1 MGKGSVDC
9 GWWFAGEACRLL
21 KSAQQKK
28 ARPRRNQQRERKL
41 SKRLL
46 THRTRLPLQKLQT
59 NPLLQRLERPEI
71 AASCRRAQFWYYKDT
86 YNQLQGPF
94 YPGELHDWFA
104 AKHFL
109 PSQMMAPSF
118 QGEVPQDFYR
128 IEQLF
133 DLDAAFHCD
142 SDVAWK
148 PPEEPPPP
156 EPELS
161 DAELQQMLKD
171 RLLNTN
177 NRNGPVFAGK
187 WVDN

>member
-1 MGKGSVDC
+1 M
-9 GWWFAGEACRLL
+9 
-21 KSAQQKK
+21 SAAEKRPTEEGAPEEEPAKRKK
-28 ARPRRNQQRERKL
+28 AEQAPAHASNEAAAAEAANE
-41 SKRLL
+41 SAVAE
-46 THRTRLPLQKLQT
+46 TAEASA
-59 NPLLQRLERPEI
+59 LERPEI

-109 PSQMMAPSF
+109 PSQMVAPSF

>member
-1 MGKGSVDC
+1 MPAEKRPTEEGAPDEEPAKRKKAAHASNEAA
-9 GWWFAGEACRLL
+9 AGEAVNE
-21 KSAQQKK
+21 SAV
-28 ARPRRNQQRERKL
+28 AETGEA
-41 SKRLL
+41 SA
-46 THRTRLPLQKLQT
+46 
-59 NPLLQRLERPEI
+59 LERPEI

-86 YNQLQGPF
+86 YSQLQGPF

-109 PSQMMAPSF
+109 PSQMVAPSF

-161 DAELQQMLKD
+161 DAQLQQMLKD
-171 RLLNTN
+171 KLLNSN
-177 NRNGPVFAGK
+177 NRNGPGAIAACVTAL
-187 WVDN
+187 